1 MIETA
6 ETSKN
11 TISNCYNKAKAFFS
25 NNPES
30 PFNDKQKCPNNE
42 LINNFFEED
51 TSGIPLQTMMR
62 PKYSLSENKMSSA
75 AKRRT
80 KLQFK
85 NPFIDVVQI
94 ESFKKENYNRSY
106 ESMRDEDNRRQRKC
120 CMDRCILF

>member
-51 TSGIPLQTMMR
+51 TSGIPLQIMMR

-80 KLQFK
+80 KVKFK

>member
-1 MIETA
+1 
-6 ETSKN
+6 
-11 TISNCYNKAKAFFS
+11 
-25 NNPES
+25 
-30 PFNDKQKCPNNE
+30 
-42 LINNFFEED
+42 
-51 TSGIPLQTMMR
+51 MR

-80 KLQFK
+80 KIKFK

>member
-11 TISNCYNKAKAFFS
+11 TISNCYNKTKAFFS

-62 PKYSLSENKMSSA
+62 PKFSLSENKMSSA

-80 KLQFK
+80 KIKFK
-85 NPFIDVVQI
+85 KPFIDVVQN
-94 ESFKKENYNRSY
+94 ESLKKENYNRSY

-120 CMDRCILF
+120 CMDRCIVF